1 MNLLKTKEEFILK
14 ILITGGAGFIGSHL
28 AEYFTEQNNEVF
40 VLDNLKTG
48 YRSNVSFIDNAHFIK
63 NDVTNKQ
70 FVTELINKEQFDYVI
85 HLAAVVSVVESIEN
99 PILSQTVN
107 IEATLNILESN
118 RQYNKNLK
126 KFIFASSAAVYG
138 NTEGLPKKLET
149 FIDPE
154 SPYAIEKYAAEQ
166 YTKLY
171 NKLYGIP
178 TTSLRFFNIYGA
190 RQDPSSPYSGVLSIM
205 NEKFQNDE
213 TFTFFGDGEQTRDFV
228 YVKDLVQA
236 VSIILNNESSNGKID
251 NLGNGNQISLLQIF
265 NTFEKL
271 YKKTI
276 NHRFSDPRSGD
287 IKHSYAQIEELT
299 SLGYEPKYS
308 VEDGLAAYVNYT
320 NHL

>member
-1 MNLLKTKEEFILK
+1 MK

-28 AEYFTEQNNEVF
+28 TEYFNEQNYEVF

-48 YRSNVSFIDNAHFIK
+48 YRSNVSFIDDSHFIN
-63 NDVTNKQ
+63 NDVTNTQ
-70 FVTELINKEQFDYVI
+70 FITELIKKEQFDYVI
-85 HLAAVVSVVESIEN
+85 HLAAVVSVVETIKD
-99 PILSQTVN
+99 PILSQSVN
-107 IEATLNILESN
+107 IESTLNILESN
-118 RQYNKNLK
+118 RQYNENLK

-138 NTEGLPKKLET
+138 NTEDLPKKVAT

-171 NKLYGIP
+171 NKLFNMP
-178 TTSLRFFNIYGA
+178 TTSLRFFNIYGP

-205 NEKFQNDE
+205 NEKFQNDD

-228 YVKDLVQA
+228 YIKDLVQA
-236 VSIILNNESSNGKID
+236 VTIVLNNESSNGRIY

-265 NTFEKL
+265 NTFKKL
-271 YKKTI
+271 YNKTI
-276 NHRFSDPRSGD
+276 NHNFSDTRSGD

-299 SLGYEPKYS
+299 SLGYKPKYD
-308 VEDGLAAYVNYT
+308 VEDGLKAYVNYT
-320 NHL
+320 NHS

>member
-154 SPYAIEKYAAEQ
+154 SPYAIEKYAA
-166 YTKLY
+166 
-171 NKLYGIP
+171 
-178 TTSLRFFNIYGA
+178 

-228 YVKDLVQA
+228 YAKDLVQA
-236 VSIILNNESSNGKID
+236 VSIILNNESSNGKIY

-308 VEDGLAAYVNYT
+308 V
-320 NHL
+320 